1 MIRVLANDGIAA
13 NGKAQLEAAGF
24 EVITD
29 HIPQAELMT
38 KLNDFDVICVRS
50 ATKVR
55 QELIDASPNL
65 KAICRGGVGI
75 DNIDHE
81 YAQSKG
87 IPTYNTPAASSASV
101 AELVFAHFFG
111 ISRGVHRANFE
122 LRAEGSDFKKLKKAY
137 AGGQELRGKTLG
149 ILGFGRIG
157 VEAARIGL
165 GLGMNVLP
173 VDLVKESETIEL
185 TFMGDQKVSINVP
198 VVSMEKMLAEADY
211 ITIHVPGGN
220 LIGEAELAKMKDG
233 VVLANTSRGG
243 VINEDALLAAIASG
257 KVRGAALDVFVGEP
271 NPRRDLLESPG
282 ISVTPHIGAATG
294 EAQYN
299 IGTELAEKI
308 IGHFSN

>member
-1 MIRVLANDGIAA
+1 MIRILANDGIAP
-13 NGKAQLEAAGF
+13 NGKAALEAAGF
-24 EVITD
+24 EVVTD
-29 HIPQAELMT
+29 KIAQDDLMT
-38 KLNDFDVICVRS
+38 ELNKFDVICVRS

-55 QELIDASPNL
+55 KDLIDASPNL

-81 YAQSKG
+81 YAATKG

-101 AELVFAHFFG
+101 AELVFAHFFSL
-111 ISRGVHRANFE
+111 SRGVHRSNFE
-122 LRAEGSDFKKLKKAY
+122 LRAADSNFKVLKKRY

-173 VDLVKESETIEL
+173 VDLVKESEAIEL
-185 TFMGDQKVSINVP
+185 TFMGGQTATINVP
-198 VVSMEKMLAEADY
+198 VVPMDQMLAEADY

-233 VVLANTSRGG
+233 VILANTSRGG
-243 VINEDALLAAIASG
+243 VINEDALLAAIDSG

-271 NPRRDLLESPG
+271 TPRRDLLEQPS
-282 ISVTPHIGAATG
+282 ISVTPHIGAATA

-308 IGHFSN
+308 SAHFA